1 MQASFN
7 ASVTGPKCVTACL
20 AQSEIRRNRNTAV
33 AADVGVRVGVV
44 PVIYRYG
51 DFRPVTELIR
61 DYNGHRTVCRRD
73 DKTVVFV
80 KGNRLA
86 AHRNGVYVLLNYGSG
101 HFIAINLA
109 RFNALDDRGG
119 GVNDKAVGA

>member
-1 MQASFN
+1 MRYR
-7 ASVTGPKCVTACL
+7 L

-33 AADVGVRVGVV
+33 TADVGVRIGVV

-51 DFRPVTELIR
+51 NFRPVTELIG
-61 DYNGHRTVCRRD
+61 DNDGHRTVCRRD

-80 KGNRLA
+80 KGNGLA
-86 AHRNGVYVLLNYGSG
+86 VHRNGVDILLNYGSG

-109 RFNALDDRGG
+109 RFNAFNDRGG
-119 GVNDKAVGA
+119 GVNDKAVGT

>member
-1 MQASFN
+1 MRYR
-7 ASVTGPKCVTACL
+7 V

-33 AADVGVRVGVV
+33 AADVGVRIGIVS
-44 PVIYRYG
+44 VIHRYG
-51 DFRPVTELIR
+51 DFCPVAELIG

-80 KGNRLA
+80 KGNGLA
-86 AHRNGVYVLLNYGSG
+86 VHRNGVDILLNYGSG